1 DSKRLYY
8 GHFILSPLRNGQADT
23 VGIVLRRALLGKIE
37 GTCITHA
44 KFGSMPHEYS
54 TIAGIE
60 ESVQEILL
68 NLKEI
73 VLRSN
78 LYGVRDASI
87 CIKGP
92 RYITAQDIILPPSVE
107 IVDMAQPIANL
118 TEPMDFRIELRIK
131 RDCGYHTEVR
141 KNAQDGIFFS
151 CGNGN
156 AKYEILFLEIWT
168 NGSLTPK
175 EVLYEASRNL
185 IDLFLPFLH
194 TEEEGTRF
202 QENKN

>member
-1 DSKRLYY
+1 
-8 GHFILSPLRNGQADT
+8 
-23 VGIVLRRALLGKIE
+23 
-37 GTCITHA
+37 
-44 KFGSMPHEYS
+44 
-54 TIAGIE
+54 IE

-87 CIKGP
+87 CVKGP
-92 RYITAQDIILPPSVE
+92 RYITAQDIMLPPSVE
-107 IVDMAQPIANL
+107 IVDTAQPIANL
-118 TEPMDFRIELRIK
+118 TEPMDFRIKLRIK
-131 RDCGYHTEVR
+131 RDRGYHTEVR
-141 KNAQDGIFFS
+141 KNAQDGSYPIDAVSMPVRNVNYSIFS

-156 AKYEILFLEIWT
+156 AKYEILFVEIWT

-175 EVLYEASRNL
+175 EALYEASRNL